1 MKNGVKSEISL
12 QLLSVTSFS
21 YTYFI
26 TYFISYFNE
35 NVLLTIIINRLSST
49 LKIVLINC
57 QNFDLT
63 NIYSIANLVQGTK
76 IWNNSELSTPAYAA
90 AAAYFGK
97 TPPSFLKYGGVQHCT
112 LTTFLESCSF
122 KPENGHSVY
131 SVGVPYEYMGSKSSD
146 NVPPIPEELKP
157 LFEKINKVQ
166 RVDGFMQFA
175 QNNAL
180 ARELSKQF
188 DRHGQPDMLHLNR
201 TGARVLAGLIKQ
213 SIFLRL
219 NGGRD
224 KRRRTGRVNGRLYS
238 NVASNSA
245 ASQQTTS
252 GG

>member
-1 MKNGVKSEISL
+1 MTNFNNGDFSITQSKNSLLKVFRVLHQCCPPPPNAATPRDFRTPPPPVIFRGVKNGVKSEISL

-97 TPPSFLKYGGVQHCT
+97 TPPSFLKYGGVQHW
-112 LTTFLESCSF
+112 
-122 KPENGHSVY
+122 H
-131 SVGVPYEYMGSKSSD
+131 
-146 NVPPIPEELKP
+146 
-157 LFEKINKVQ
+157 
-166 RVDGFMQFA
+166 
-175 QNNAL
+175 
-180 ARELSKQF
+180 
-188 DRHGQPDMLHLNR
+188 
-201 TGARVLAGLIKQ
+201 
-213 SIFLRL
+213 
-219 NGGRD
+219 
-224 KRRRTGRVNGRLYS
+224 
-238 NVASNSA
+238 
-245 ASQQTTS
+245 
-252 GG
+252 

>member
-1 MKNGVKSEISL
+1 MLSNEFYQMFTSL
-12 QLLSVTSFS
+12 VSVTSFS

-112 LTTFLESCSF
+112 AT
-122 KPENGHSVY
+122 V
-131 SVGVPYEYMGSKSSD
+131 
-146 NVPPIPEELKP
+146 
-157 LFEKINKVQ
+157 
-166 RVDGFMQFA
+166 
-175 QNNAL
+175 
-180 ARELSKQF
+180 
-188 DRHGQPDMLHLNR
+188 
-201 TGARVLAGLIKQ
+201 
-213 SIFLRL
+213 
-219 NGGRD
+219 
-224 KRRRTGRVNGRLYS
+224 
-238 NVASNSA
+238 
-245 ASQQTTS
+245 
-252 GG
+252 

>member
-1 MKNGVKSEISL
+1 M

-97 TPPSFLKYGGVQHCT
+97 TPPSFLKYGGVQHW
-112 LTTFLESCSF
+112 FQCSMP
-122 KPENGHSVY
+122 K
-131 SVGVPYEYMGSKSSD
+131 
-146 NVPPIPEELKP
+146 
-157 LFEKINKVQ
+157 LFAISNRYAYRWCLMVSGKIRTAAT
-166 RVDGFMQFA
+166 RV
-175 QNNAL
+175 
-180 ARELSKQF
+180 
-188 DRHGQPDMLHLNR
+188 
-201 TGARVLAGLIKQ
+201 
-213 SIFLRL
+213 
-219 NGGRD
+219 
-224 KRRRTGRVNGRLYS
+224 
-238 NVASNSA
+238 
-245 ASQQTTS
+245 
-252 GG
+252 

>member
-1 MKNGVKSEISL
+1 MCEEYDDQIGYYQCCPPPPNAATPRDFRTPPPPVIFRGVKNGVKSEISL

-97 TPPSFLKYGGVQHCT
+97 TPPSFLKYGGVQHD
-112 LTTFLESCSF
+112 LHDLHDLKIYLLYRNNNNYKNKDILLPSE
-122 KPENGHSVY
+122 VY
-131 SVGVPYEYMGSKSSD
+131 
-146 NVPPIPEELKP
+146 
-157 LFEKINKVQ
+157 
-166 RVDGFMQFA
+166 
-175 QNNAL
+175 
-180 ARELSKQF
+180 
-188 DRHGQPDMLHLNR
+188 
-201 TGARVLAGLIKQ
+201 
-213 SIFLRL
+213 
-219 NGGRD
+219 
-224 KRRRTGRVNGRLYS
+224 
-238 NVASNSA
+238 
-245 ASQQTTS
+245 
-252 GG
+252 